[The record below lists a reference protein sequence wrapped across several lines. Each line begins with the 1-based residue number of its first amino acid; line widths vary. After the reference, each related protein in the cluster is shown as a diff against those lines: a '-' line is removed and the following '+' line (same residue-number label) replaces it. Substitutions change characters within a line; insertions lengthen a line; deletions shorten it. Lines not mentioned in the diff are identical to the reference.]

1 MENYGMYIFIKSS
14 DDNLNKGEYNM
25 RGKIYY
31 NSNIAIWWGKYR
43 HEKREFW
50 NRIFISWYSAHEN
63 VSVH

>member
-31 NSNIAIWWGKYR
+31 NSNIAI
-43 HEKREFW
+43 
-50 NRIFISWYSAHEN
+50 
-63 VSVH
+63 